1 MIIAI
6 SKVPSVVWRVGSAIA
21 RTLVAMVLGE
31 FSSLNLTVMIMIVM
45 IVMS

>member
-31 FSSLNLTVMIMIVM
+31 FSSPNLIVM
-45 IVMS
+45 IVMTVMS